1 MPFSK
6 KVWSSIIF
14 VLLLTLSGLSF
25 GYLVGQ
31 SQQAKAEKAAQEQ
44 FQLMTE
50 KVQAQASGA
59 LVNKGAEAIRRMLI
73 K

>member
-1 MPFSK
+1 MSFRNK
-6 KVWSSIIF
+6 IWSSIIF

-31 SQQAKAEKAAQEQ
+31 SQQAKAEKAQEQ
-44 FQLMTE
+44 LQMMTE

-59 LVNKGAEAIRRMLI
+59 LVNKGADAIRRMLI

>member
-1 MPFSK
+1 MSSLK
-6 KVWSSIIF
+6 KRLFPIALV
-14 VLLLTLSGLSF
+14 VLLILSGLSF

-31 SQQAKAEKAAQEQ
+31 SQQAKAEQAQGQ
-44 FQLMTE
+44 FQMMTE

-59 LVNKGAEAIRRMLI
+59 LVNKGADAVRRILI

>member
-1 MPFSK
+1 MSSSK
-6 KVWSSIIF
+6 KTLFSVAVVS
-14 VLLLTLSGLSF
+14 LLVLSGVSF

-31 SQQAKAEKAAQEQ
+31 SQQAKAEQAQG
-44 FQLMTE
+44 QLQMMTE

-59 LVNKGAEAIRRMLI
+59 LVSKGADAVRRMLI

>member
-1 MPFSK
+1 MSSSK
-6 KVWSSIIF
+6 KTLFSVAVVS
-14 VLLLTLSGLSF
+14 LLVLSGLSF

-31 SQQAKAEKAAQEQ
+31 SQQAKAEQAQG
-44 FQLMTE
+44 QLQMMTE

-59 LVNKGAEAIRRMLI
+59 LVSKGADAVRRMLI

>member
-1 MPFSK
+1 MSFSK
-6 KVWSSIIF
+6 KTLFSVAVVF
-14 VLLLTLSGLSF
+14 LLVLSGLSF

-31 SQQAKAEKAAQEQ
+31 SQQAKAERAQGQ
-44 FQLMTE
+44 FQMMTD

-59 LVNKGAEAIRRMLI
+59 LVSKGADAVRRMLI